1 MNTQEV
7 IARELDAGNLY
18 DIAEIKSNDDHAATF
33 AAMQADSA
41 ARQRLKVELGL
52 TTKQLNK
59 LVTAELIARRNKR
72 YR

>member
-1 MNTQEV
+1 MSIQEV

-18 DIAEIKSNDDHAATF
+18 DITAITDPAAKF

-41 ARQRLKVELGL
+41 TRQRLRAELGL

-59 LVTAELIARRNKR
+59 LISAELRKRRS
-72 YR
+72 

>member
-1 MNTQEV
+1 MSIQEV
-7 IARELDAGNLY
+7 IARELDAGNLC
-18 DIAEIKSNDDHAATF
+18 DITAITEPAATF

-41 ARQRLKVELGL
+41 TRQRLKAELGL

-59 LVTAELIARRNKR
+59 LVSTELIARRNKR

>member
-1 MNTQEV
+1 MSSQEA

-18 DIAEIKSNDDHAATF
+18 DIAEIKLNDDHAATF
-33 AAMQADSA
+33 AAMQADSIT
-41 ARQRLKVELGL
+41 RQRLKAELGL

-59 LVTAELIARRNKR
+59 LVTTELIVRRNKK